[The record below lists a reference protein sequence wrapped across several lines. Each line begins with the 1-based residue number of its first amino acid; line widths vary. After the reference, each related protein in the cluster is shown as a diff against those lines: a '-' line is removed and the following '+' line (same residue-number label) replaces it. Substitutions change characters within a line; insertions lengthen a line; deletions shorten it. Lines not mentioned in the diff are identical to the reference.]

1 MLRTLL
7 PGLFGGPWTVEGA
20 GNTIYPLTG
29 PVLQAL
35 FVALTALVVVA
46 SVRRTGRAAWGGWL
60 LIVGYVAAD
69 VVLVLLGRGAYLLL
83 VARDPRYV
91 TDALPIIV
99 IGVCAAFL
107 GGRAGADPRPATP
120 AAPTAAAAG
129 ARLRR
134 ARTLLPWSVVA
145 VLIVSGLVGT
155 LRLAPTTQHP
165 QSEAYVRTVTAAL
178 ADDPG
183 ASVLTTPVPAEVAIS
198 VNLESLLRAVGRE
211 QRLDRPGAAPEQVDG
226 DGSLVPA
233 ALLDIDVDV
242 TGPEPDCGWSLDGTP
257 RPIARLSR
265 LDEQQ
270 RLLRL
275 AYLAA
280 SDGVLHVSVDGLE
293 QAVEIEQG
301 LDERY
306 VVVTE
311 QAGPV
316 EAWVSDTSAG
326 VCLASLQRGVAVAAP

>member
-1 MLRTLL
+1 M
-7 PGLFGGPWTVEGA
+7 
-20 GNTIYPLTG
+20 
-29 PVLQAL
+29 LQAL
-35 FVALTALVVVA
+35 FVALTVLVVVA

-69 VVLVLLGRGAYLLL
+69 IVLVLLGRGAYLLL

-107 GGRAGADPRPATP
+107 GGRAGADPRPAAP
-120 AAPTAAAAG
+120 AAAAAG

-178 ADDPG
+178 AADPG

-211 QRLDRPGAAPEQVDG
+211 QRLDRPGAAPLQVDV

-301 LDERY
+301 LGERY